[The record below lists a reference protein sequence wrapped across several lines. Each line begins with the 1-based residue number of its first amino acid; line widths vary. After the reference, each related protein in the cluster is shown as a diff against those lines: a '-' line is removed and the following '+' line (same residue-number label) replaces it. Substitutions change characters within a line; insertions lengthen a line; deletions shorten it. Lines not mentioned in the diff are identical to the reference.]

1 MPKINLY
8 IVIFLL
14 ILIPLYPKFPLANV
28 SGTFVSI
35 RMEDFAI
42 ALTFLIWGFSQIR
55 IGFKTVKDEV
65 PRSIYLYWFIGM
77 VAMLSGIFLTRS
89 SSFSLGVLHF
99 ARRVEYMSLFL
110 IAFTYLKSKDQLGV
124 IIKVLLLVSLLVA
137 IYGIGQQYFAFPVIS
152 TNNSEFSKGLALT
165 LGPGARIN
173 STFAGH
179 YDLAAYTSL
188 PLLLILAIL
197 PISKRKPLLVFIWG
211 LIYWS
216 LLMSASRITFAAF
229 FISAGVLVIL
239 IKKRIWLIPL
249 ILIAITGVL
258 ISPQLRGRYLQF
270 IQNSLTVHAQAVD
283 PVPDALKPTAVV
295 EDRSFNI
302 RLNVEWPRAVR
313 AFIQNPVLGT
323 GYSSVGLAVDN
334 EYLRILA
341 ETGILG
347 FLAFILILLRLIKS
361 YWPSITKFESTPES
375 AFIVTIFCFLLTLL
389 LGGVFIDVFAAS
401 KIALIT
407 WTLLGLAYKTVQI
420 KA

>member
-1 MPKINLY
+1 MSKINLY

-35 RMEDFAI
+35 RLEDFAV
-42 ALTFLIWGFSQIR
+42 ALAFLTWGFFQIR
-55 IGFKTVKDEV
+55 IGFKTVKDDV
-65 PRSIYLYWFIGM
+65 SRSIYLYWFIGM

-89 SSFSLGVLHF
+89 SSLSLGILHF
-99 ARRVEYMSLFL
+99 VRRVEYMSLFL
-110 IAFTYLKSKDQLGV
+110 IAFTYLKSKDQLGAV
-124 IIKVLLLVSLLVA
+124 IKVLIMVSLLVA
-137 IYGIGQQYFAFPVIS
+137 IYGIGQQFFAFPVIS

-179 YDLAAYTSL
+179 YDLAAFTSL

-197 PISKRKPLLVFIWG
+197 PISKYKPLLILIWA

-249 ILIAITGVL
+249 VLTAIVGVL

-270 IQNSLTVHAQAVD
+270 IQNSITVHAQAID
-283 PVPDALKPTAVV
+283 TVPDALKPSPIL

-302 RLNVEWPRAVR
+302 RLNVEWPRAIR
-313 AFIQNPVLGT
+313 AFIQNPILGT

-334 EYLRILA
+334 EYLRVLA

-347 FLAFILILLRLIKS
+347 FVAFTMIIRRLIGS
-361 YWPSITKFESTPES
+361 YWSTVIKYEPSLQS
-375 AFIVTIFCFLLTLL
+375 AFVVTIFCFLITLL

>member
-1 MPKINLY
+1 
-8 IVIFLL
+8 
-14 ILIPLYPKFPLANV
+14 LANV

-35 RMEDFAI
+35 RLEDFAV
-42 ALTFLIWGFSQIR
+42 ALAFLTWGFFQIR
-55 IGFKTVKDEV
+55 IGFKTVKDDV
-65 PRSIYLYWFIGM
+65 SRSIYLYWFIGM

-89 SSFSLGVLHF
+89 SSLSLGILHF
-99 ARRVEYMSLFL
+99 VRRVEYMSLFL
-110 IAFTYLKSKDQLGV
+110 IAFTYLKSKDQLGAV
-124 IIKVLLLVSLLVA
+124 IKVLIMVSLLVA
-137 IYGIGQQYFAFPVIS
+137 IYGIGQQFFAFPVIS

-179 YDLAAYTSL
+179 YDLAAFTSL

-197 PISKRKPLLVFIWG
+197 PISKYKPLLILIWA

-249 ILIAITGVL
+249 VLTAIVGVL

-270 IQNSLTVHAQAVD
+270 IQNSITVHAQAID
-283 PVPDALKPTAVV
+283 TVPDALKPSPIL

-302 RLNVEWPRAVR
+302 RLNVEWPRAIR
-313 AFIQNPVLGT
+313 AFIQNPILGT

-334 EYLRILA
+334 EYLRVLA

-347 FLAFILILLRLIKS
+347 FVAFTMIIRRLIGS
-361 YWPSITKFESTPES
+361 YWSTVIKYEPSLQS
-375 AFIVTIFCFLLTLL
+375 AFVVTIFCFLITLL